1 MNQNVATKIA
11 KTNTPI
17 PTITGV
23 SLMSLDKIN
32 PDRSMFEHVTF
43 DVLESGGPCQSS
55 GYTETIP
62 Y

>member
-11 KTNTPI
+11 QTNMPVT
-17 PTITGV
+17 TTGV